1 MTGDVPADAAE
12 AFGRAQRFPDAAAGG
27 FVYAVGGSPD
37 DPRFYR
43 MTPAGRWVDTID
55 TLPRGAVE
63 NGVSSQILYWNDDDR
78 PHVASV
84 TAPDGQRYATGAGG
98 ILRVR
103 ADGSLEPLTA
113 EERAALPPEVG
124 TRLLRQA
131 AGPMLAMPDGVN
143 GPFRRCTTC
152 APSRT
157 PSRLGDLQPD
167 EVERIQRVV
176 ERLSRDV
183 RSEFPDHGVPVE
195 ISVVG
200 SAARGA
206 RRNPGRED
214 LPIGHDP
221 VGRPAATST
230 TSSRPTWRTSFRRV
244 SARRSSGFRSGRC
257 RASTTFRGRLSRASS
272 VPVRRSRFGPVSRPR
287 CASSRRSTEPRN
299 ARRART
305 KVQTLRWEQD
315 SEEAISPSR
324 SCLPCAGG
332 APGTQSRTS

>member
-221 VGRPAATST
+221 VGRPGT
-230 TSSRPTWRTSFRRV
+230 TRSDIDYVVPSHLEDFFQTGFGTPIERLPQRSLPSFHDFQGAPFAGELRPGP
-244 SARRSSGFRSGRC
+244 AI
-257 RASTTFRGRLSRASS
+257 TFRPGQPPEMRI
-272 VPVRRSRFGPVSRPR
+272 VPSI
-287 CASSRRSTEPRN
+287 
-299 ARRART
+299 
-305 KVQTLRWEQD
+305 D
-315 SEEAISPSR
+315 
-324 SCLPCAGG
+324 
-332 APGTQSRTS
+332 